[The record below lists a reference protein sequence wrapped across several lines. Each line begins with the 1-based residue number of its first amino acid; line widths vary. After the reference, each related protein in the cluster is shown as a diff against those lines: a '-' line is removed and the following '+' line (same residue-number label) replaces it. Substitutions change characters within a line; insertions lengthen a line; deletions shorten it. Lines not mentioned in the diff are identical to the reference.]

1 VSAVTI
7 RLSPAEV
14 AARIHED
21 YGPTPEQAEAIAAP
35 LRPRVIV
42 AGAGSGKTQTMGLR
56 VAWLVA
62 NGLVDPQRILG
73 LTFTRKAAAEL
84 GERIRRMLRALRAE
98 HERSPFLTDE
108 VALSLHNG
116 EPTVSTYHSYASA
129 LVGEHA
135 LRIGLEPSVRLIG
148 EAVSWQ
154 YSAAVVEAHTGPMD
168 AVDRAVSSVTGDVL
182 ALASELA
189 EHLREPAEVRA
200 LTAQLRAHL
209 AALPRAADQRGPKV
223 PGPLLD
229 LLAKLDARLDVLPMV
244 EHYAARKRE
253 RGVMDYGD
261 QVAVA
266 ARIARAHPEVG
277 EIERSRFAAV
287 LLDEYQDTGEAQRVL
302 LTSLYAGHPVT
313 AVGDPRQ
320 SIYGWRGAS
329 SGNLERFLDDF
340 SGDEATGRRS
350 DRGTSGAP
358 AERAADS
365 SGLSVSFRNGAPI
378 LAVANQIASG
388 IPVQG
393 LDGRP
398 LTPGSGREAAGRV
411 VCALLETVVDEA
423 AWVADGVAALGGRDQ
438 DPVPW
443 QQIAVLARKRS
454 HFARLEAELRAR
466 GVPCEVVGLGGLL
479 LEPEVVDIVS
489 TLRVLADPT
498 AGNAVVRLLA
508 GPRWRLGPRDLDA
521 LGRRARELAVR
532 SPWSTQP
539 TASTQSVDPGQL
551 PFDEPAEEAA
561 DPEYDVVDE
570 RSLVDALDDP
580 GSPGRYSTEG
590 HRRLTALRDE
600 LRALRRWTGQP
611 LPELVVAV
619 SSALCL
625 DVELAS
631 RPDVRPADALH
642 SVDRFIEVAEEFV
655 ASGEDPGLLAFL
667 GYLDTAEERERGLE
681 LDRGDFAE
689 AGGERVQLMTVHA
702 AKGLEWDAVF
712 VAGLAIK
719 VFPVEGQPVAD
730 WTKQL
735 ATLPFP
741 LRGDRGELPELRWQ
755 ETTDQVEARTAIE
768 AFRSA
773 CKARGELE
781 ERRLAY
787 VAVTRAR
794 NVLACSGYWWDT
806 TKTVRGPSSL
816 LEEVRAVCAGGAGQ
830 VAVWADPPPDE
841 TTNPVLGVP
850 VVRPWPFD
858 PLGLRREA
866 VEDAAAL
873 VRAIDGNEPASADP
887 QVVDWREEADL
898 LLGELARTRQR
909 RSPTVELPNH
919 LSVSQLV
926 ELRRDPAEL
935 ARQIRRPLPR
945 RPALTAR
952 RGTRFH
958 LWLEQRWGQ
967 QRLLDVDELPGAA
980 DDTADPDA
988 ELLALQEAFQA
999 SEWWGRVPTDV
1010 EFPFDIVV
1018 DGLLLRGRCDAVFTD
1033 ADGMVDVVDW
1043 KTGRPKSGTDAA
1055 VAAVQLAVYRLAWHH
1070 LSGVPL
1076 DRIRAAFHYVGAN
1089 RTVRPGELLGHDELV
1104 ALVRSVPSA

>member
-1 VSAVTI
+1 VSDVTP

-21 YGPTPEQAEAIAAP
+21 YGPTPEQAAAIAAP

-62 NGLVDPQRILG
+62 NGLVEPQRILG

-200 LTAQLRAHL
+200 FTSQLRAHL
-209 AALPRAADQRGPKV
+209 AGLPRAADQRGPKV
-223 PGPLLD
+223 PGPLLE

-244 EHYAARKRE
+244 EHYAARKRD

-277 EIERSRFAAV
+277 VIERSRFAAV

-340 SGDEATGRRS
+340 SGDEAAGGRS
-350 DRGTSGAP
+350 DSGTSGAP
-358 AERAADS
+358 ALRAGDS

-378 LAVANQIASG
+378 LAVANQIASR

-393 LDGRP
+393 LDGRA
-398 LTPGSGREAAGRV
+398 LTPGPGREAAGRV

-423 AWVADGVAALGGRDQ
+423 AWVADGVAALGGRDR

-466 GVPCEVVGLGGLL
+466 SVPCEVVGLGGLL

-532 SPWSTQP
+532 SPWSMQPTQP

-611 LPELVVAV
+611 LPQLLVAV
-619 SSALCL
+619 SSATSSSPRVPMCGRPTPCT
-625 DVELAS
+625 AS
-631 RPDVRPADALH
+631 IG
-642 SVDRFIEVAEEFV
+642 S
-655 ASGEDPGLLAFL
+655 S
-667 GYLDTAEERERGLE
+667 
-681 LDRGDFAE
+681 
-689 AGGERVQLMTVHA
+689 
-702 AKGLEWDAVF
+702 
-712 VAGLAIK
+712 
-719 VFPVEGQPVAD
+719 
-730 WTKQL
+730 
-735 ATLPFP
+735 
-741 LRGDRGELPELRWQ
+741 
-755 ETTDQVEARTAIE
+755 
-768 AFRSA
+768 RSP
-773 CKARGELE
+773 K
-781 ERRLAY
+781 
-787 VAVTRAR
+787 
-794 NVLACSGYWWDT
+794 
-806 TKTVRGPSSL
+806 SSS
-816 LEEVRAVCAGGAGQ
+816 R
-830 VAVWADPPPDE
+830 
-841 TTNPVLGVP
+841 
-850 VVRPWPFD
+850 
-858 PLGLRREA
+858 
-866 VEDAAAL
+866 
-873 VRAIDGNEPASADP
+873 
-887 QVVDWREEADL
+887 
-898 LLGELARTRQR
+898 LARTRGCS
-909 RSPTVELPNH
+909 RSSATSTLPKSASAV
-919 LSVSQLV
+919 LSSTG
-926 ELRRDPAEL
+926 ATS
-935 ARQIRRPLPR
+935 PR
-945 RPALTAR
+945 R
-952 RGTRFH
+952 
-958 LWLEQRWGQ
+958 
-967 QRLLDVDELPGAA
+967 AA
-980 DDTADPDA
+980 N
-988 ELLALQEAFQA
+988 A
-999 SEWWGRVPTDV
+999 S
-1010 EFPFDIVV
+1010 
-1018 DGLLLRGRCDAVFTD
+1018 
-1033 ADGMVDVVDW
+1033 
-1043 KTGRPKSGTDAA
+1043 S
-1055 VAAVQLAVYRLAWHH
+1055 
-1070 LSGVPL
+1070 
-1076 DRIRAAFHYVGAN
+1076 
-1089 RTVRPGELLGHDELV
+1089 
-1104 ALVRSVPSA
+1104 